1 VERAI
6 AEYCAGKENGG
17 AGIQI
22 CDPPRASRELILR
35 EARPFPIPNS

>member
-1 VERAI
+1 LQAARAEVERAI

-22 CDPPRASRELILR
+22 CEPPATPPR
-35 EARPFPIPNS
+35 